1 MSLVLFAKLWNGNWT
16 MESRM
21 QNDLKL
27 YPAYKD
33 SGVPWLG
40 QVPEQWRVDRPKWLF
55 QKMDRPVREN
65 DNIVTCFR
73 DGTVTLRKNR
83 RTNGFT
89 TALKEIGYQG
99 IRRGDLIIHAMDA
112 FAGAVGVSDS
122 DGKGSPVYSVCEAL
136 PNANAGYYAY
146 IIREMARSQWILALA
161 TGIRE
166 RSTDFRY
173 GDFACQSVPVPPLS
187 EQAGIVQYLNHAD
200 RKVRHVIRARQ
211 QLIKLL
217 TEQKQ
222 AIIQRA
228 VTRSLNPNVRL
239 KPSGVP
245 WLGDV
250 PEHWDVGR
258 LKSALVRNDS
268 GCWGSDFSASGS
280 LVLRSNEQTV
290 DGTWQIIAPARR
302 LLSPKEQTESRLVEG
317 DLVITKSSGSSK
329 HIGKTSLV
337 TPEIAA
343 MGCCFSNFM
352 QRIRLDATV
361 EPRLAWYWLNSQVG
375 RGQLVYESN
384 TTTGLANLNGT
395 IIGNLSFGFPP
406 LPEQM
411 TIVKYLDGATMNLDK
426 AIDAARG
433 HIDLLR
439 EYRTRLIA
447 DVVTGKLDVRDT
459 AAQLPEESE
468 EETEPLDEE
477 PVAETSDLD
486 AEESDGDHSEDESRD
501 A

>member
-1 MSLVLFAKLWNGNWT
+1 MIQITKG
-16 MESRM
+16 
-21 QNDLKL
+21 

-40 QVPEQWRVDRPKWLF
+40 QVPEHWRVDRPKWLF
-55 QKMDRPVREN
+55 QKMDRPVRES
-65 DNIVTCFR
+65 DDIVTCFR
-73 DGTVTLRKNR
+73 DGTVTLRQNR
-83 RTNGFT
+83 RTSGFT

-122 DGKGSPVYSVCEAL
+122 DGKGSPVYAVCEAL
-136 PNANAGYYAY
+136 PSVNASYYAY

-187 EQAGIVQYLNHAD
+187 EQTAIVRYLDHAD
-200 RKVRHVIRARQ
+200 RKVRHAIRARQ
-211 QLIKLL
+211 RLIKLL

-228 VTRSLNPNVRL
+228 VTRGLDPNVHL

-258 LKSALVRNDS
+258 LKSALICNDS

-280 LVLRSNEQTV
+280 LVLRSNEQTL
-290 DGTWQIIAPARR
+290 DGTWQIAAPARR
-302 LLSPKEQTESRLVEG
+302 LLSPKEQNESRLVEG

-361 EPRLAWYWLNSQVG
+361 KPKLAWYWLNSQVG

-384 TTTGLANLNGT
+384 TTTGLANLNGK
-395 IIGNLSFGFPP
+395 IIGNSFFGFPP
-406 LPEQM
+406 LPEQV
-411 TIVKYLDGATMNLDK
+411 TIVKYLDGATAGLDK
-426 AIDAARG
+426 AIDAAHRE
-433 HIDLLR
+433 IDLLH

-447 DVVTGKLDVRDT
+447 DVVKGKLDVRD
-459 AAQLPEESE
+459 AAAHLSDELEEQP
-468 EETEPLDEE
+468 EPLDEE
-477 PVAETSDLD
+477 PADDAPDLESEEEGNDEQAET
-486 AEESDGDHSEDESRD
+486 
-501 A
+501 